1 MILQLQKFSSL
12 GGRMKQGRLGTILLT
27 AGIVTLS
34 LSTLAQE
41 PVDQLELDPTR
52 TYSDLADAPSHQP
65 GFPLW
70 AYGYIT
76 PPTHPEDW
84 SQSCLG
90 SRPRDCDRPG
100 GMPQDTSG
108 TLLSVEG
115 SDLSFTQ
122 SQITAPFAPAD
133 WFPRDHPEMPKVVAY
148 GKEDIGMRAC
158 AICHLPNGQGLMQNA
173 PVAGLPVDYF
183 LRQLEDLASGARQT
197 SDLHKANG
205 FEMAAMARA
214 LTDEEAR
221 EIAEYYG
228 SIPFKPWVRVI
239 ESDSVP
245 KFIASRNGLLMKVE
259 GNETEPLGQRLIE
272 LPEDT
277 YNTNNLR
284 NPRSGMV
291 AYAPIGSLA
300 RGKEIV
306 ETGGGTSVACAAC
319 HGFDLRGTVIA
330 PPIAGRQP
338 SYIGR
343 QLYDYQQGTRAGIMA
358 PMMTPTVE
366 NLTADDLIAVSAYVA
381 SLAP

>member
-1 MILQLQKFSSL
+1 
-12 GGRMKQGRLGTILLT
+12 MKQRSLCAIFFATSVVL
-27 AGIVTLS
+27 LS
-34 LSTLAQE
+34 LPAIAQQPE
-41 PVDQLELDPTR
+41 SDPTR
-52 TYSDLADAPSHQP
+52 TYSDPADAPSHQP

-70 AYGYIT
+70 AYGYIE
-76 PPTHPEDW
+76 PPSPPEDW

-90 SRPRDCDRPG
+90 TRPRDCDRPG
-100 GMPQDTSG
+100 GMPRDNSG
-108 TLLSVEG
+108 TLLRVDG
-115 SDLSFTQ
+115 SDLAFTQ
-122 SQITAPFAPAD
+122 SQITSPFAPAD
-133 WFPRDHPEMPKVVAY
+133 WFPGDHPTMPDVVAY
-148 GKEDIGMRAC
+148 GIEDIGMRAC

-183 LRQLEDLASGARQT
+183 LRQLEELASGARKT

-214 LTDEEAR
+214 LSSEQAR

-239 ESDSVP
+239 ESDTVP

-291 AYAPIGSLA
+291 AYAPIGSLE
-300 RGKEIV
+300 RGKDIV
-306 ETGGGTSVACAAC
+306 ETGGGTSVACGVC
-319 HGFDLRGTVIA
+319 HGADLRGTPVA

-343 QLYDYQQGTRAGIMA
+343 QLYDYQQGSRAGQMA
-358 PMMTPTVE
+358 PLMTPTVE
-366 NLTADDLIAVSAYVA
+366 NLNADDLIAISAYVA
-381 SLAP
+381 SLPP

>member
-1 MILQLQKFSSL
+1 MNRA
-12 GGRMKQGRLGTILLT
+12 GILLLVWSCLFICPSLF
-27 AGIVTLS
+27 AQDNIVYI
-34 LSTLAQE
+34 
-41 PVDQLELDPTR
+41 DP
-52 TYSDLADAPSHQP
+52 AIAPSHQE

-70 AYGYIT
+70 AYGYIE
-76 PPTHPEDW
+76 PPQPPEDW
-84 SQSCLG
+84 SQNCLG
-90 SRPRDCDRPG
+90 TRPRDCDRPG

-108 TLLSVEG
+108 TMLKVEG
-115 SDLSFTQ
+115 SDLAFTQ
-122 SQITAPFAPAD
+122 TQITAPFSPAD
-133 WFPRDHPEMPKVVAY
+133 WFPGDHPEMPEVVAY
-148 GKEDIGMRAC
+148 GMEDIGMRAC

-173 PVAGLPVDYF
+173 PVAGLSVDYF
-183 LRQLEDLASGARQT
+183 LRQLEDLASGKRVT
-197 SDLHKANG
+197 TDSHKANG

-214 LTDEEAR
+214 LSPEQAR

-239 ESDSVP
+239 ESDTVP
-245 KFIASRNGLLMKVE
+245 KFQASRNGLFTKLPGDEKE
-259 GNETEPLGQRLIE
+259 LLGARLIE

-306 ETGGGTSVACAAC
+306 ETGGGNSVACAAC
-319 HGFDLRGTVIA
+319 HGFDLRGTIIA

-343 QLYDYQQGTRAGIMA
+343 QLYDFQQGNRTGLMA
-358 PMMTPTVE
+358 PLMTPTVE
-366 NLTADDLIAVSAYVA
+366 NLTPADLLALSAYVA
-381 SLAP
+381 SLQP